1 MKTTFF
7 FFIKRIGLITAL
19 LVLTGCAAYTL
30 KPAGVTK
37 VGDMQFQSTMTW
49 NKIPSGLGPKTEVW
63 TGDGALLNQF
73 IFVTGIENGKGMF
86 RDFSKDTP
94 MPKFNSKV
102 LPHELKTLVET
113 SLTNTSGGKS
123 PFTGSNLK
131 PHKVGDAMGIE
142 FDLEYFNG
150 DGLLNRGKV
159 LAFVKNDKLYSVIFS
174 AASTYHYDNYKA
186 EFDAI
191 AKSIKL

>member
-1 MKTTFF
+1 MKTTLFAF
-7 FFIKRIGLITAL
+7 TKRIGLIAAL
-19 LVLTGCAAYTL
+19 IVLTGCSAYSL
-30 KPAGVTK
+30 KPAGATK

-49 NKIPSGLGPKTEVW
+49 NKVPSALGPQTEVW
-63 TGDGALLNQF
+63 TADGALLNQF
-73 IFVTGIENGKGMF
+73 IFVTGVKNGKTLF

-113 SLTNTSGGKS
+113 SLTNTSGGKQ
-123 PFTGSNLK
+123 PITGSNLK
-131 PHKVGDAMGIE
+131 PRKVGDAMGVE
-142 FDLEYFNG
+142 FDLEFFNA

-159 LAFVKNDKLYSVIFS
+159 LAFIKGDKLYSVIFS
-174 AASTYHYDNYKA
+174 AANTYHYEQYKP

-191 AKSIKL
+191 AKTIKL